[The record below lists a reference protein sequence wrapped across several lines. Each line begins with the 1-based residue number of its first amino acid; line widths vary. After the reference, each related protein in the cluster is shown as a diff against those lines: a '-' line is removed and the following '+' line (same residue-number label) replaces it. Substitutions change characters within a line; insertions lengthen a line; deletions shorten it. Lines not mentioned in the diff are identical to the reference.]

1 MATVPGFAKDSV
13 GRWRIV
19 EMEVTATSSIVSKT
33 GVSPSR
39 ASPMANPLLGA
50 LNGFLD
56 MRYRSACAE
65 FLILL
70 RARSAGSLS
79 ARPLQ
84 NRRISGM
91 RRCHR
96 GEPRNN
102 RTLVS
107 SPSAAIA
114 MSVWRT
120 STI

>member
-13 GRWRIV
+13 GRWRIG
-19 EMEVTATSSIVSKT
+19 EMEVTATSSIVSKR

-39 ASPMANPLLGA
+39 ASFWGKSDGESPFGA
-50 LNGFLD
+50 LKGFLD

-65 FLILL
+65 FSSCWEPVQ
-70 RARSAGSLS
+70 REASQRVV
-79 ARPLQ
+79 
-84 NRRISGM
+84 
-91 RRCHR
+91 
-96 GEPRNN
+96 EPRNT

-107 SPSAAIA
+107 SPSGTCRAIA

>member
-1 MATVPGFAKDSV
+1 
-13 GRWRIV
+13 
-19 EMEVTATSSIVSKT
+19 MEVTATSSIVSKS
-33 GVSPSR
+33 GISPSKSDSE
-39 ASPMANPLLGA
+39 SPFGA
-50 LNGFLD
+50 LKGFLD

-91 RRCHR
+91 RRCHMV
-96 GEPRNN
+96 EPRNT

-107 SPSAAIA
+107 SPSGTWRAIA